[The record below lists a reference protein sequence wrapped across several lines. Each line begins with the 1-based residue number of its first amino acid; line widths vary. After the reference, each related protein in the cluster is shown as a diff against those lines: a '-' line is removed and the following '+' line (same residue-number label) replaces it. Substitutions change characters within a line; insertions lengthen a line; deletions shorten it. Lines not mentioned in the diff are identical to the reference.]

1 MAKTISNNELKGAVL
16 ATPEELRFLE
26 DAIDRARR
34 GSKAASEKKIAPAS
48 PAGRPD
54 YAALG
59 LDEEQA
65 RVVEQLRLESLE
77 LGRKSTDSVFEWGR
91 LAAGLHEIANDQ
103 VHFGKLTK
111 DVFGLSRR
119 GAENYAAVYRH
130 LQPFRERIV
139 RAGIVASS
147 LYDLAS
153 AEPKQ
158 IEEVLAAREAGRKLT
173 GAQIKEMLG
182 KTKAASTSPEDGGP
196 AGLRARIAEKT
207 ATALPELMANAFAL
221 LEMVLASLE
230 PHRRGKTV
238 VVSEIQRPLIHP
250 ARMVQQQL
258 EWLTWVAVPAP
269 KGFHPHAIH
278 HRPIV
283 KGDRWDELH
292 ATLYK
297 LGSVE
302 QWPRAAEV
310 GAWLNDSV
318 VPQLAWLLGDRADK
332 AFAAVEKFDAAAAA
346 ERKKAADEKTAA
358 RLARKKAKLE
368 QERVAGEA
376 VSSLPDDLS
385 DRDVA

>member
-1 MAKTISNNELKGAVL
+1 MAKTISNNELQGAVL
-16 ATPEELRFLE
+16 ATPEELKFLG
-26 DAIDRARR
+26 DAIDRARK
-34 GSKAASEKKIAPAS
+34 GVKAASEKKVDPAS
-48 PAGRPD
+48 AAGSPD

-65 RVVEQLRLESLE
+65 RVAEQLRLESLE
-77 LGRKSTDSVFEWGR
+77 LGRKSTDTVFEWGR

-111 DVFGLSRR
+111 EVFGLSRR

-207 ATALPELMANAFAL
+207 ATALPELMANALAL

-238 VVSEIQRPLIHP
+238 VVKDIQRPLIHP

-292 ATLYK
+292 ATLFR

-310 GAWLNDSV
+310 GAWLNDTV

-368 QERVAGEA
+368 QGRVAGEA
-376 VSSLPDDLS
+376 VSSLPGNILEED
-385 DRDVA
+385 AA

>member
-1 MAKTISNNELKGAVL
+1 MFAPGRRGVDRRNERRKRNGLRLLVL
-16 ATPEELRFLE
+16 RQVAQLGG
-26 DAIDRARR
+26 ARR
-34 GSKAASEKKIAPAS
+34 AAENG
-48 PAGRPD
+48 AGKTPD
-54 YAALG
+54 SWRDDL
-59 LDEEQA
+59 
-65 RVVEQLRLESLE
+65 
-77 LGRKSTDSVFEWGR
+77 SVFDIAMVVHR
-91 LAAGLHEIANDQ
+91 LAD
-103 VHFGKLTK
+103 
-111 DVFGLSRR
+111 
-119 GAENYAAVYRH
+119 AVYRH

-182 KTKAASTSPEDGGP
+182 KTKTASTSPEDGGP
-196 AGLRARIAEKT
+196 SGLRARIAEKT

-278 HRPIV
+278 HSPIV

-310 GAWLNDSV
+310 GAWLQDIV
-318 VPQLAWLLGDRADK
+318 VPQLAWLLGGRADK
-332 AFAAVEKFDAAAAA
+332 ALAAVEKFDAAAAA

-368 QERVAGEA
+368 QERAAGEA
-376 VSSLPDDLS
+376 VASLPGNVSEED
-385 DRDVA
+385 AA

>member
-1 MAKTISNNELKGAVL
+1 MAKTISNNELKGAAL

-26 DAIDRARR
+26 DAIDRARK
-34 GSKAASEKKIAPAS
+34 GAKAASEKKVSPAS
-48 PAGRPD
+48 AAGRPD
-54 YAALG
+54 YGALG

-77 LGRKSTDSVFEWGR
+77 LGRKSTDCVFEWGR

-103 VHFGKLTK
+103 VHFGKLTN
-111 DVFGLSRR
+111 VFGLSRR

-207 ATALPELMANAFAL
+207 AIALPELMTNAFAL

-258 EWLTWVAVPAP
+258 EWLTWL
-269 KGFHPHAIH
+269 
-278 HRPIV
+278 R
-283 KGDRWDELH
+283 
-292 ATLYK
+292 
-297 LGSVE
+297 
-302 QWPRAAEV
+302 
-310 GAWLNDSV
+310 
-318 VPQLAWLLGDRADK
+318 
-332 AFAAVEKFDAAAAA
+332 
-346 ERKKAADEKTAA
+346 
-358 RLARKKAKLE
+358 
-368 QERVAGEA
+368 
-376 VSSLPDDLS
+376 
-385 DRDVA
+385 

>member
-16 ATPEELRFLE
+16 ATPEELKFLG
-26 DAIDRARR
+26 DAIDRARK
-34 GSKAASEKKIAPAS
+34 GVKAASEKKVDPAS
-48 PAGRPD
+48 AAGSPD

-65 RVVEQLRLESLE
+65 RVAEQLRLESLE
-77 LGRKSTDSVFEWGR
+77 LGRKSTDTVFEWGR

-111 DVFGLSRR
+111 EVFGLSRR

-207 ATALPELMANAFAL
+207 ATALPELMANALAL

-238 VVSEIQRPLIHP
+238 VVKDIQRPLIHP

-292 ATLYK
+292 ATLFR

-310 GAWLNDSV
+310 GAWLNDTV

-368 QERVAGEA
+368 QGRVAGEA
-376 VSSLPDDLS
+376 VSSLPGNILEED
-385 DRDVA
+385 AA

>member
-1 MAKTISNNELKGAVL
+1 MAKTISNNELQGAVL
-16 ATPEELRFLE
+16 ATPEELKFLG
-26 DAIDRARR
+26 DAIDRARK
-34 GSKAASEKKIAPAS
+34 GVKAASEKKVDPAS
-48 PAGRPD
+48 AAGSPD

-65 RVVEQLRLESLE
+65 RVAEQLRLESLE
-77 LGRKSTDSVFEWGR
+77 LGRKSTDTVFEWGR

-103 VHFGKLTK
+103 VHFAKLTK

-207 ATALPELMANAFAL
+207 ATALPELMANALAL

-238 VVSEIQRPLIHP
+238 VVKDIQRPLIHP

-292 ATLYK
+292 ATLFR

-310 GAWLNDSV
+310 GAWLNDTV

-368 QERVAGEA
+368 QGRVAGEA
-376 VSSLPDDLS
+376 VSSLPGNILEED
-385 DRDVA
+385 AA